1 MKSACEFEHLDA
13 LARTMNVAVVILNTA
28 ADIEFASP
36 LAYRFLDC
44 TDEAELKDIWV
55 QCIRP
60 QFGHVGKSQL
70 IKFRKL
76 KVELRRA
83 AKTLLFELDVF
94 PVGKNKCSGY
104 LILLSDR
111 TSDNNI
117 EAAFLV
123 ASKTRVQDYLYSAL
137 IHDMRGPMNVMKITL
152 SLLDDIVEDA
162 GAGIHD
168 ALKKHSA
175 VLHEE
180 LGRLNHTLQFV
191 LDLNKAPTTDLQKF
205 DLRELLRETESLLR
219 PKTLKQRV
227 NLTLQPLEHQTFVY
241 GNRDRIKQSVLDLAV
256 MALSEMSEHG
266 NLHIQQT
273 INGPNT
279 CILLKADGEEARFG
293 ELLDELD
300 STYLPINMSHHGVG
314 LYMVRQILRSHG

>member
-94 PVGKNKCSGY
+94 F
-104 LILLSDR
+104 R
-111 TSDNNI
+111 
-117 EAAFLV
+117 
-123 ASKTRVQDYLYSAL
+123 
-137 IHDMRGPMNVMKITL
+137 
-152 SLLDDIVEDA
+152 
-162 GAGIHD
+162 
-168 ALKKHSA
+168 
-175 VLHEE
+175 
-180 LGRLNHTLQFV
+180 
-191 LDLNKAPTTDLQKF
+191 
-205 DLRELLRETESLLR
+205 
-219 PKTLKQRV
+219 
-227 NLTLQPLEHQTFVY
+227 
-241 GNRDRIKQSVLDLAV
+241 
-256 MALSEMSEHG
+256 
-266 NLHIQQT
+266 
-273 INGPNT
+273 
-279 CILLKADGEEARFG
+279 
-293 ELLDELD
+293 
-300 STYLPINMSHHGVG
+300 
-314 LYMVRQILRSHG
+314 